1 MITDRRSMLT
11 GLAVAVA
18 SPLALATLSSRALAA
33 IPMISPTELKVPL
46 DFYGSVLPR
55 AELSLATS
63 QIAVGMATQ
72 KNTMEFAAFELG
84 EAITVNMV
92 LKDLGAMAPKMDG
105 DTMMVVETMKT
116 AEKGRA
122 FDEAYIA
129 LQLKNHEEL
138 RDLADA
144 FLHNTA
150 GGTDPDVKQGRHLAS
165 LMLAVF
171 KEHVAICKR
180 ITGELKA

>member
-1 MITDRRSMLT
+1 MITDRRT
-11 GLAVAVA
+11 ILAGMAVTAA
-18 SPLALATLSSRALAA
+18 SPVALASMSMKAGAT
-33 IPMISPTELKVPL
+33 PMANPADLMAPM

-63 QIAVGMATQ
+63 QIAVGMTTQ
-72 KNTMEFAAFELG
+72 KNALEFAGFELG
-84 EAITVNMV
+84 EAVTVNMV
-92 LKDLGAMAPKMDG
+92 LKDLGGMSPPMDA
-105 DTMMVVETMKT
+105 DANAILDEFK
-116 AEKGRA
+116 AAKKGRA

-138 RDLADA
+138 RDLADG
-144 FLHNTA
+144 FLHNTV
-150 GGTDPDVKQGRHLAS
+150 GGTDADLKQGRHLAT

-180 ITGELKA
+180 ISTELKA